1 MHDSSTCPICHGLP
15 VDDRMTDAEFFAFL
29 SACRDELAYKQ
40 SAFQQRI
47 SGGGRWVYDLR
58 DNSLTI
64 GSERFPI
71 TAIGTYSV
79 DYETWLWAWANP
91 SIDADLKRDA
101 LRVLDY
107 GRQHGVERLTTP
119 KWPADET
126 DGWRMAALANRLCSS
141 NGAYRGPAGKTVVFM
156 TFGEIKLEK
165 RPVS

>member
-29 SACRDELAYKQ
+29 SACRDELADKQ

-79 DYETWLWAWANP
+79 DYETWLWAWANEEFP
-91 SIDADLKRDA
+91 EVARAASRELQSLHSVTGFRVFMNPGIEASSQDAQDF
-101 LRVLDY
+101 
-107 GRQHGVERLTTP
+107 
-119 KWPADET
+119 
-126 DGWRMAALANRLCSS
+126 AALAVHHL
-141 NGAYRGPAGKTVVFM
+141 GAIGFFRDGSESPILYLAVHERA
-156 TFGEIKLEK
+156 
-165 RPVS
+165 S